1 MNAPTAGTQDNP
13 EKKTFSPLNGE
24 LVSEVAYV
32 ESKPSN
38 ESSVTRPPHYSA
50 GKIECIEALR
60 SCLGHEGF
68 IDYATGNCV
77 KYLWRFRRKNGL
89 EDLKKAQVY
98 LSWLIEEWELK

>member
-1 MNAPTAGTQDNP
+1 MNALSAGTQDNP
-13 EKKTFSPLNGE
+13 EKKTFSPLNGDAGLE
-24 LVSEVAYV
+24 AREIEETS
-32 ESKPSN
+32 ST
-38 ESSVTRPPHYSA
+38 ESSVTRPKHYSA

-68 IDYATGNCV
+68 IDYATGNCM

-98 LSWLIEEWELK
+98 LNWLIEEWELK

>member
-1 MNAPTAGTQDNP
+1 MNALSAGTQDNP
-13 EKKTFSPLNGE
+13 EKKTFFPLNGDAG
-24 LVSEVAYV
+24 SEEAKS
-32 ESKPSN
+32 EDPSSD
-38 ESSVTRPPHYSA
+38 ESSVTRPKHYSA

-68 IDYATGNCV
+68 IDYATGNCM

-98 LSWLIEEWELK
+98 LTWLIEEWELK